1 MAALTVGAAA
11 LAARSQWRSQGIKI
25 VRFSGAGVDI
35 SELVA
40 AVSAQFVVVVGGR
53 VSFSGAGG
61 LDITSDATVIDQIE
75 FVATDTKRFP
85 AGLETDVGEAL
96 KITNADGATIRGWV
110 AYAQI
115 PAGRPIAILTVT

>member
-1 MAALTVGAAA
+1 MATLTVGTAA

-25 VRFSGAGVDI
+25 VRFSGAGVTI

-40 AVSAQFVVVVGGR
+40 AVSEQYVVVIGGR
-53 VSFSGAGG
+53 VTASGACG
-61 LDITSDATVIDQIE
+61 LDLSSDSTVIDQIE
-75 FVATDTKRFP
+75 FVVTDTKRLP
-85 AGLETDVGEAL
+85 AGLETDEGEAL
-96 KITNADGATIRGWV
+96 KITNADGATIRGWL